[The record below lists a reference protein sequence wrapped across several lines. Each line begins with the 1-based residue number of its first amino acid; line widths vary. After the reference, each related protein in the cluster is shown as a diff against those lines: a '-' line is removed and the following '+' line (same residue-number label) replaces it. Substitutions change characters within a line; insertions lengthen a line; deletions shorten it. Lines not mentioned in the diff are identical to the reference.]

1 MQGQHRHRGGML
13 HEHER
18 SSTSP
23 AASPCIA
30 WVCPCPAA
38 LPPQGMFPCHPPATI
53 HLPQSC
59 LGAVSSLV
67 SQTQTMRVSE
77 VLGAQ
82 RCPIRVLL
90 VAGSQSSG
98 AHSPAVPSPA
108 REELSSVAAAL
119 LDDHVL
125 VVADDDFALLVVEH
139 GEGAH
144 PDGRAGR
151 ARHLV
156 GLVELQQA
164 LRGHGKGTASAPCPV
179 PPGWAAGARG
189 SGGSG
194 GTGTLLPVC
203 KHGWWA

>member
-30 WVCPCPAA
+30 WVCPCPAV
-38 LPPQGMFPCHPPATI
+38 LPPQGTFPSSPPRHHPPPAV
-53 HLPQSC
+53 LSRCC
-59 LGAVSSLV
+59 LLS
-67 SQTQTMRVSE
+67 RVPNPNHEGLGGVGGSE
-77 VLGAQ
+77 MPHPCAARGWQPVLGGTH
-82 RCPIRVLL
+82 PTI
-90 VAGSQSSG
+90 
-98 AHSPAVPSPA
+98 PSPA

-119 LDDHVL
+119 LNDHVL

-156 GLVELQQA
+156 GLIELQQA

-189 SGGSG
+189 NGGSG
-194 GTGTLLPVC
+194 GSRTPLTC
-203 KHGWWA
+203 M

>member
-1 MQGQHRHRGGML
+1 MHRLGL
-13 HEHER
+13 SLPR
-18 SSTSP
+18 SAATPGDVPLITPPPPSTSR
-23 AASPCIA
+23 SP
-30 WVCPCPAA
+30 VSVLSPLSCPKPTGTRI
-38 LPPQGMFPCHPPATI
+38 L
-53 HLPQSC
+53 
-59 LGAVSSLV
+59 
-67 SQTQTMRVSE
+67 E

-189 SGGSG
+189 NGGSG
-194 GTGTLLPVC
+194 GSRTPLTC
-203 KHGWWA
+203 M

>member
-1 MQGQHRHRGGML
+1 MHRLGL
-13 HEHER
+13 SLPR
-18 SSTSP
+18 SAATPGDIPLVTTPPPSTSR
-23 AASPCIA
+23 SP
-30 WVCPCPAA
+30 VPVLSPLSCPKPKAR
-38 LPPQGMFPCHPPATI
+38 G
-53 HLPQSC
+53 
-59 LGAVSSLV
+59 
-67 SQTQTMRVSE
+67 VSE

-82 RCPIRVLL
+82 GRPIRVLL

-98 AHSPAVPSPA
+98 TRSPAVPSPA
-108 REELSSVAAAL
+108 REELASVAAAL

-125 VVADDDFALLVVEH
+125 VVADNNFALLVVEH

-179 PPGWAAGARG
+179 PPGQAAGAQG
-189 SGGSG
+189 NGGSG
-194 GTGTLLPVC
+194 GRGTPLTC
-203 KHGWWA
+203 M

>member
-1 MQGQHRHRGGML
+1 MCKGSTDTEEGC
-13 HEHER
+13 
-18 SSTSP
+18 STSTRGAAP
-23 AASPCIA
+23 AQQPPHASPGS
-30 WVCPCPAA
+30 VPA
-38 LPPQGMFPCHPPATI
+38 PQCCHPRGRSPHHPPATI

-67 SQTQTMRVSE
+67 SQTHRHEDLGGVGGSE
-77 VLGAQ
+77 MPHPCAACGWQPVLGGTH
-82 RCPIRVLL
+82 PT
-90 VAGSQSSG
+90 
-98 AHSPAVPSPA
+98 VPSPA
-108 REELSSVAAAL
+108 WEELASVAAAL

-189 SGGSG
+189 NGGSG
-194 GTGTLLPVC
+194 GSRTPLTC
-203 KHGWWA
+203 M